1 MSVITSPELFINM
14 KSIPDVTSKE
24 YFPFFEEEMRKCKSG
39 VTINGV
45 HIPAW
50 VYWNTNHWMIDIDG
64 PVDPV
69 TGFSERLRSKPQ
81 LWDNVWD
88 IGEHIELAHMKRMGL
103 LVIGTRQL
111 GKSEFGSSYEGWRGV
126 CFENTQNVI
135 AGLSSDDLTLLL
147 LKLDR
152 GLTNL
157 TPYFK
162 PGRVKDEWDKEVLLG
177 YKTSAGAGDRVI
189 YSQYLI
195 RNLEKGKNTEKL
207 AGPTASS
214 LLLDEAGKGEW
225 LESFI
230 GAKPALLSVGG
241 YRCSPIIL
249 ATSGSFE
256 KSLDLKRF
264 RDKLDVY
271 NFMQIQ
277 VKDHTG
283 KMVSFFPGFRSS
295 NSERKKIRLSTYLNV
310 PKGSELDVIPI
321 YTVKDPMKEIARIN
335 KEITNFENKNENV
348 LAKKTR
354 MYYPED
360 EEQLFLTDDSN
371 NIFADLKEMARQHL
385 TYLQNI
391 EYFEEYGWLK
401 PGINGPV
408 FEKAKPHERP
418 MGFPMKEHES
428 KDAPIIIWDHPIDT
442 EEYGILHVG
451 GTDPYNQEESA
462 YSPSL
467 GVTYIYRRTYDPLNG
482 RFQERI
488 VAGYAARPNNMN
500 KWYEQTKLLLEYYK
514 ATDLPENENREFIRY
529 FDERMSIHLL
539 EDGIDLA
546 KEINPNTSNKRQKGL
561 SAATPNQKYGNGLV
575 KNYCMDT
582 LDMGYDPNGQKV
594 IKPGI
599 IRIPDKAL
607 LQEIIEFVPD
617 MNVDRIVAFRHAL
630 ILKHSK
636 DKYYKLA
643 KVKKEQKE
651 RERPSK
657 TIHTPFSTKKFGAFS
672 NSRRR
677 IL

>member
-14 KSIPDVTSKE
+14 KSIPDESSRE
-24 YFPFFEEEMRKCKSG
+24 YFPFFEEEMRKCKAG
-39 VTINGV
+39 VNINGV
-45 HIPAW
+45 HIPSW
-50 VYWNTNHWMIDIDG
+50 VYWHTNHWMIDIDG
-64 PVDPV
+64 PRNPL
-69 TGFSERLRSKPQ
+69 TGFSERIRSIPQ
-81 LWDNVWD
+81 IWDNVWD
-88 IGEHIELAHMKRMGL
+88 IGQYIEVAHMNRSGL

-111 GKSEFGSSYEGWRGV
+111 GKSEFGASYEGWRGI

-135 AGLSSDDLTLLL
+135 AGLSSDDLNLLL

-152 GLTNL
+152 GLTNV

-162 PGRVKDEWDKEVLLG
+162 PGRVLDQWEKEVLLG
-177 YKTSAGAGDRVI
+177 YRTGSGAGDRVI

-195 RNLEKGKNTEKL
+195 RNLEKGKGTEKL

-230 GAKPALLSVGG
+230 AVEPALRSADGW
-241 YRCSPIIL
+241 RCSPIIL

-264 RDKLDVY
+264 RDKLDAF
-271 NFMQIQ
+271 NFIQVQ
-277 VKDHTG
+277 VKDHTN
-283 KMVSFFPGFRSS
+283 KMVSFFPGYRSS
-295 NSERKKIRLSTYLNV
+295 NSKRKKIRLSTYLKV
-310 PKGSELDVIPI
+310 PKGSELDVVPI
-321 YTVKDPMKEIARIN
+321 YVVADPDAEVKRIN
-335 KEITNFENKNENV
+335 AEIEKLESKNEFV
-348 LAKKTR
+348 LAKKKR
-354 MYYPED
+354 MYYPEN
-360 EEQLFLTDDSN
+360 EEQLFLTDDTN

-401 PGINGPV
+401 QGIGGPV
-408 FEKAKPHERP
+408 WEKAGPHEKP

-451 GTDPYNQEESA
+451 GADPYNQDESA

-467 GVTYIYRRTYDPLNG
+467 GVVYIFRRIYDPLNG
-482 RFQERI
+482 RFQDRI
-488 VAGYAARPNNMN
+488 VACYAARPNNMN
-500 KWYEQTKLLLEYYK
+500 KWYAQVKLLLEYYK
-514 ATDLPENENREFIRY
+514 ATCLPENENKEFIRY
-529 FDERMSIHLL
+529 FDERHAINLL

-546 KEINPNTSNKRQKGL
+546 REINPSTRNARQKGL
-561 SAATPNQKYGNGLV
+561 SAAPANQKYGNSLL
-575 KNYCMDT
+575 KSYCMEE
-582 LDMGYDPNGQKV
+582 LDMGADPNGKTV
-594 IKPGI
+594 LKPGI

-607 LQEIIEFVPD
+607 LQEIIEYVPG

-636 DKYYKLA
+636 DKYYKIA
-643 KVKKEQKE
+643 NVKKEQKE
-651 RERPSK
+651 REKPTRKVHS
-657 TIHTPFSTKKFGAFS
+657 PFSMSRSSAFS
-672 NSRRR
+672 RTRRR
-677 IL
+677 SL